1 MPLTVNHGND
11 DGSFSVGRIGCIP
24 TYCWQPTRGDV
35 RVLPSAKYLKEG
47 PAGMTG
53 EAHARLVQS
62 YREITGIL
70 SDAYPVLEE

>member
-1 MPLTVNHGND
+1 MG
-11 DGSFSVGRIGCIP
+11 GIGCIP

-47 PAGMTG
+47 PAGMTR

>member
-1 MPLTVNHGND
+1 MG
-11 DGSFSVGRIGCIP
+11 GIGCIP

-47 PAGMTG
+47 PAGMTQ